1 LDLQRNMPLVNQMKN
16 ADAVRQQALLA
27 SQGNQLARLSVL
39 GTAGQL
45 AQGAQAESGANLRS
59 MINANPYANVVLR

>member
-1 LDLQRNMPLVNQMKN
+1 MKN
-16 ADAVRQQALLA
+16 ADLVRQQALLA

-45 AQGAQAESGANLRS
+45 AAGGQAQTGETLRT